1 MTLKV
6 KMLLLLLLCCNT
18 LIRSQTVTANMI
30 TALPGDNFTYDGEI
44 TPHYGIYWT
53 GDSWRPG
60 AYTAW
65 ISSYGGIKFF
75 TSEERKF
82 SIQDIIEASTPFV
95 INPANAEKNYIKF
108 KNNGTDIGIVG
119 SNGSI
124 YGNSA
129 TDFGIY
135 VYGYNN
141 LDFST
146 NGTRR
151 MTITGSGNI
160 GIGTPSPDEK
170 LSVNGKIRAKEV
182 KVEATGWPDY
192 VFAPSYKLMP
202 LQEVE
207 KFVQVNN
214 HLPGVPPAK
223 QVEKEG
229 LELASNQMM
238 LLKKIEELTLYIIE
252 QEKVNDQQ
260 AAEIRALQRQLKKTI
275 LKN

>member
-1 MTLKV
+1 
-6 KMLLLLLLCCNT
+6 
-18 LIRSQTVTANMI
+18 
-30 TALPGDNFTYDGEI
+30 
-44 TPHYGIYWT
+44 
-53 GDSWRPG
+53 
-60 AYTAW
+60 
-65 ISSYGGIKFF
+65 
-75 TSEERKF
+75 
-82 SIQDIIEASTPFV
+82 
-95 INPANAEKNYIKF
+95 
-108 KNNGTDIGIVG
+108 
-119 SNGSI
+119 
-124 YGNSA
+124 
-129 TDFGIY
+129 
-135 VYGYNN
+135 
-141 LDFST
+141 
-146 NGTRR
+146 